1 MAFPVSCYP
10 KSSRPG
16 NGGGAAAFVGAL
28 DDYTANLSAAW
39 SVARRLLGSYSGAL
53 MRVRRSSDDAEQDIG
68 ADSFGLLDEGAL
80 QSFMGSD
87 SAYVTTVYHQN
98 GGSDLVQTTAAYQ
111 PRIANAGTID
121 YANSP
126 AMKFD
131 GTDDCLTC
139 AAVNLDEMA
148 WYVAAKTGASTA
160 NFLGV
165 ISQPAQVTWG
175 GDYSRVS
182 LQTFLTGWYQN
193 VESLTYNTNT
203 WGSYGT
209 NATKL
214 LELHN
219 ISGTGNFGVDNG
231 TETSAAGAPATVT
244 DSTQP
249 FCVGVTHPDNIGI
262 WNWNGYIGEIL
273 GWGAGYDS
281 TARAAR
287 RAAMNDFW
295 VLY

>member
-1 MAFPVSCYP
+1 MKLAL
-10 KSSRPG
+10 G
-16 NGGGAAAFVGAL
+16 NSLAMPRIGGAAAFVGAL

-53 MRVRRSSDDAEQDIG
+53 LRVRRSSDDAEQDIG

-80 QSFMGSD
+80 QSFIGSD
-87 SAYVTTVYHQN
+87 SAYVTTVYHQA
-98 GGSDLVQTTAAYQ
+98 GGSNLVQTTAAYQ
-111 PRIANAGTID
+111 PRIANAGTIET
-121 YANSP
+121 AKAP

-131 GTDDCLTC
+131 GVNDYLTC

-148 WYVAAKTGASTA
+148 WYVAAKTGGSTA
-160 NFLGV
+160 NFLG
-165 ISQPAQVTWG
+165 IFSQPASEAWA
-175 GDYSRVS
+175 GDYTRA
-182 LQTFLTGWYQN
+182 LIETFLTGWYQSVENTSYN
-193 VESLTYNTNT
+193 VNT

-219 ISGTGNFGVDNG
+219 VSGTGNFGADNG
-231 TETSAAGAPATVT
+231 TEASAGGAPATVT
-244 DSTQP
+244 NSTQP
-249 FCVGVTHPDNIGI
+249 FCVGVTHPDNIGSG
-262 WNWNGYIGEIL
+262 NWNGYIGEIL

-287 RAAMNDFW
+287 RAVMNDFW